1 MISIIHYISASRR
14 LKELQKTV
22 DMLGGE
28 SEAPPMTLAQR
39 DICTYEKEYYADEVF
54 KTFFGF
60 LILLAICGL
69 TFLLYKLY
77 GVISVK

>member
-1 MISIIHYISASRR
+1 MIAIIHYISASRR

-39 DICTYEKEYYADEVF
+39 DICTYEKEYYLNQIYKALWFCFVSVI
-54 KTFFGF
+54 F
-60 LILLAICGL
+60 LVVAYA
-69 TFLLYKLY
+69 LYRMTH
-77 GVISVK
+77 VK

>member
-1 MISIIHYISASRR
+1 MIDIIHYISASRR

-39 DICTYEKEYYADEVF
+39 DICKYEKEYYADEMF
-54 KTFFGF
+54 RSFFSF
-60 LILLAICGL
+60 VIILVISGL
-69 TFLLYKLY
+69 MFLLYKLY